1 MTTVNKLLEGKQ
13 DETTIYSVAANDTV
27 LQALRVMA
35 EADTGA
41 VLVCDGDRIIGI
53 FTERDYARDGEL
65 KGRCAKDTKVKEVMT
80 SEMISV
86 KPETTIDACME
97 LITKHGIRHL
107 PVVSNARIIGL
118 VSIKDVVRAL
128 SEDAESTINELENYI
143 LGTGYGR

>member
-1 MTTVNKLLEGKQ
+1 MTTVSKILESKPDDVKIHSVDA
-13 DETTIYSVAANDTV
+13 DETV
-27 LQALRVMA
+27 LEALRVMA
-35 EADTGA
+35 KADTGA
-41 VLVCDGDRIIGI
+41 VLVCEDDRIVGI

-65 KGRCAKDTKVKEVMT
+65 KGRCAKDTRVKDVMT

-97 LITKHGIRHL
+97 LMSKHGIRHL

-128 SEDAESTINELENYI
+128 SEEAESTINELENYI
-143 LGTGYGR
+143 MGTGYGR